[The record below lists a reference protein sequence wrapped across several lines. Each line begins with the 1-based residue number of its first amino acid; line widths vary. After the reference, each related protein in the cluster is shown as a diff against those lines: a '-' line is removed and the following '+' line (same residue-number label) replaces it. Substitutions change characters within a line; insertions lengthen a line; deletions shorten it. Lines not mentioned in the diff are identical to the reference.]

1 MNRRLNRVALLG
13 ALTGAC
19 GEAAPRATAPRAT
32 PEAATH
38 LLASAPPAPP
48 APAVQAEV
56 KVAPAPLPAAVAATK
71 PYENGDIIFH
81 DANTEQSELVRMV
94 TRSQWTHLG
103 ILWNEPDG
111 VVVYEAAAP
120 VKKTPLQAWTRR
132 GVDDRYVVKRPSAG
146 IEADGLERMH
156 ALMQTWLDRPYD
168 YRFQWGDQAI
178 YCSEFVYK
186 VFERACGLTFGK
198 KQMAREMAL
207 DDPVIRLAI
216 SSRWGKAIY
225 NPEEIVVTPDS
236 IFQDPALI
244 EIEH

>member
-38 LLASAPPAPP
+38 LLASAPP